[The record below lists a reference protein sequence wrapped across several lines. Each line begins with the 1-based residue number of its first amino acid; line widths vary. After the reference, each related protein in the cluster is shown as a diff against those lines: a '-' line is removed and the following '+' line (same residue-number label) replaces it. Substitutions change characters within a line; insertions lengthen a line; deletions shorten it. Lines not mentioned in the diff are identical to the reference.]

1 MEWTTVQ
8 HLDLRHVD
16 RGLKPL
22 QPHAAAFHPTQ
33 ALVAAA
39 IGTYIVEFDAVSGSK
54 ISVIDIGSPVVRM
67 EYSPTIGNAVV
78 AILQSLV
85 SSPRSFDFRVDD
97 RFVVFTFVGCRSLL
111 CFCVFRNASFSS
123 SDILLCIFFTPL
135 VACASSYWLIV
146 RDRAI
151 RDLPR
156 IRPCI
161 LRWFAYHV
169 CTNLMPSNSHNH
181 ILVSRS
187 ALPVLLVVDSS
198 TRCLS
203 VVNYVDFA
211 VCLLCC
217 PVVDSVDSVVC
228 SSFRQLCSV
237 SRSVDFAL
245 EQTCVLHS
253 PEKRMEQI
261 SSDTEVHLA
270 LTPLQPVVFFGFHR
284 RMSVT
289 VVGTIEGGRAPT
301 KIKTDL
307 KKPIVNLACH
317 PRLPILYVA
326 YAEGLIRAYN
336 IQTYAVNYTLQL
348 DNTIKLTGA
357 GAFAFHPTL
366 EWVFVGDRRGTLLAW
381 DVSTERP
388 SMIGI
393 TQVGLQP
400 ISAIAW
406 LPILRLL
413 VTLSKDGNL
422 QQGGEAVYPLPRIK
436 ALAVHPKLNLTALLF
451 AGETMQRIGQ
461 HSQGKAGNSFLQ
473 FCRVQEVP
481 QIIHA
486 VTNGAVH
493 ECAYSFLAASV
504 MKEKLSALGSSGVL
518 ADHQFQMQLQEHHL
532 KGFKCEFLSMEL
544 ELIVSCLGEDGGFS
558 QSQLTV
564 SDIARKAFLHSH
576 FLEGHS
582 KTVPISRLPLI
593 TISDSNHLLKDF
605 PICQP
610 FHLELNFFNK
620 ENRVLHYP
628 VRAFYID
635 GLNLMAYN
643 LCSGADSIYKKLYT
657 SLPGNIECYSKSIL
671 YSTKQHLFLVVFEFS
686 GATNEVVVYWENT
699 NFQSA
704 NTKESSIKGRDAA
717 FIGPSENQF
726 AILDNDKT
734 GLALYILPGEAS
746 QETAQNN
753 GASDTNT
760 STEANVSS
768 IKGPLQFMFEDEVDR
783 IFSSPLESTIMY
795 ASHGSHI
802 GLTKLI
808 QGYRLSVDDDYDS
821 RFELA
826 ECFYFRSLL
835 WVGPALLFS
844 IATAIN
850 VLGWD
855 SKVRR
860 ILSISLPYAGVLI
873 GALNDRLL
881 LANPMDIN
889 PRQKKGV
896 EIRSCLVGLLEPLLI
911 GFATMQQTFEQ
922 KIDLPEILYQ
932 ITSRFDSLR
941 ITPRSLDI
949 LSGGSPV
956 CGDLA
961 LSLSQAG
968 PQFTQVLRC
977 IYATKALRFS
987 TALSVLKDEF
997 LRSRDYPQCPPT
1009 SHLFHRFRHLGYA
1022 CIKYGQF
1029 DSAKETFEVIADFES
1044 MLDLFICHLNPSAM
1058 RRLAQK
1064 LEDAGTDSELR
1075 RYCDRIL
1082 RVRSS
1087 GWTQGIFANF
1097 AAESMIPKGPEWGG
1111 GNWEIKTPTSLKDI
1125 PQWELAG
1132 EVMPYMKTNDGSI
1145 PSIIADHIG
1154 VYLGAIK
1161 GRGNV
1166 IEVREGSLVKAFK
1179 AGGADKKKANEVQAS
1194 VSNLPARA
1202 TTGDAKIDSLMG
1214 LDTRTKQ
1221 VAGVTAGDE
1230 QAKAEEEF
1238 KRSLYG
1244 AAADGS
1250 SSDEDEAVSKAKKI
1264 RIRIRDKPVEAI
1276 VDVNKIKEAT
1286 KQFKLGDGLGLP
1298 TSRPKSSSGGSQ
1310 DLGLILSQPA
1320 SITAI
1325 PATSTTTVSAPPADL
1340 FGTDSL
1346 ALAPAAQ
1353 PVGAV
1358 SAGPIPEDFFQNT
1371 ISSLQVAATLSQ
1383 PGSYIFRSDQTTPVS
1398 DRSQVTTTSQSNG
1411 TTDMNLPTQAPQ
1423 QPSVS
1428 LESIGLP
1435 DGGVPPQTADQL
1447 TMPPQLQAQTA
1458 PLTQVPVSS
1467 QPIDLSSLEPPG
1479 SVSGGKPTA
1488 RPTSPPSSVRPGQ
1501 VPRGAAA
1508 SICFKTGLA
1517 HLEQNQLSDALSCFD
1532 EAFLALAK
1540 DQSRGADIKAQA
1552 TICAQYK
1559 IAVALLQEIGR
1570 LMKVQG
1576 SSALS
1581 AKDEM
1586 ARLSRHLGSLP
1597 LRAHHR
1603 INCVRTAIKR
1613 NMEVQNFA
1621 YAKQMLELL
1630 LSKAPPSKQD
1640 ELRSLVDMCVQRG
1653 NTNKSIDPLE
1663 DPSHFCAAT
1672 LSRLSTIG
1680 YDVCDLC
1687 GAKFSALT
1695 TPGCIICGMGSIKRS
1710 DAIAAPVPSP
1720 FGARSIGVGEAFR
1733 FQLSNQR
1740 NGGRY
1745 QFEPKCREVRTPTT
1759 PSLIPPSP
1767 NPHSSNS
1774 NPNILSTKRRLL
1786 LTSSSPPSPSP
1797 LAIPCSSPTRR
1808 RPLSRCPHF
1817 ASTTVLPGKRRAPR
1831 AALELKAL
1839 GACDGSSLGLAVHHS
1854 ACLSYAEIIAAVNG
1868 VNRSYLFVDV
1878 KCHAP
1883 FAPALYVFGD
1893 SIVDSGNN
1901 NYLQT
1906 PIKVNYKPY
1915 GVDFPFGATGR
1926 FTNGKTV
1933 ADYVA
1938 QSLGLPF
1945 APPYLGLSS
1954 HVDKRRIITGV
1965 NYASGSAGILPESG
1979 TALVCPC
1986 VNIFA

>member
-1 MEWTTVQ
+1 M
-8 HLDLRHVD
+8 
-16 RGLKPL
+16 
-22 QPHAAAFHPTQ
+22 
-33 ALVAAA
+33 
-39 IGTYIVEFDAVSGSK
+39 
-54 ISVIDIGSPVVRM
+54 
-67 EYSPTIGNAVV
+67 
-78 AILQSLV
+78 
-85 SSPRSFDFRVDD
+85 
-97 RFVVFTFVGCRSLL
+97 
-111 CFCVFRNASFSS
+111 
-123 SDILLCIFFTPL
+123 
-135 VACASSYWLIV
+135 
-146 RDRAI
+146 
-151 RDLPR
+151 
-156 IRPCI
+156 
-161 LRWFAYHV
+161 
-169 CTNLMPSNSHNH
+169 
-181 ILVSRS
+181 
-187 ALPVLLVVDSS
+187 
-198 TRCLS
+198 
-203 VVNYVDFA
+203 
-211 VCLLCC
+211 
-217 PVVDSVDSVVC
+217 
-228 SSFRQLCSV
+228 
-237 SRSVDFAL
+237 
-245 EQTCVLHS
+245 
-253 PEKRMEQI
+253 
-261 SSDTEVHLA
+261 
-270 LTPLQPVVFFGFHR
+270 
-284 RMSVT
+284 
-289 VVGTIEGGRAPT
+289 
-301 KIKTDL
+301 
-307 KKPIVNLACH
+307 
-317 PRLPILYVA
+317 
-326 YAEGLIRAYN
+326 
-336 IQTYAVNYTLQL
+336 
-348 DNTIKLTGA
+348 
-357 GAFAFHPTL
+357 
-366 EWVFVGDRRGTLLAW
+366 
-381 DVSTERP
+381 
-388 SMIGI
+388 
-393 TQVGLQP
+393 
-400 ISAIAW
+400 
-406 LPILRLL
+406 
-413 VTLSKDGNL
+413 
-422 QQGGEAVYPLPRIK
+422 
-436 ALAVHPKLNLTALLF
+436 
-451 AGETMQRIGQ
+451 
-461 HSQGKAGNSFLQ
+461 
-473 FCRVQEVP
+473 
-481 QIIHA
+481 
-486 VTNGAVH
+486 
-493 ECAYSFLAASV
+493 
-504 MKEKLSALGSSGVL
+504 
-518 ADHQFQMQLQEHHL
+518 
-532 KGFKCEFLSMEL
+532 
-544 ELIVSCLGEDGGFS
+544 
-558 QSQLTV
+558 

-657 SLPGNIECYSKSIL
+657 SIPGNIECYSKSIL
-671 YSTKQHLFLVVFEFS
+671 YSTKRHLFLVVFEFS
-686 GATNEVVVYWENT
+686 GATNEVVMYWENT

-717 FIGPSENQF
+717 FVGPSENQF
-726 AILDNDKT
+726 AILDNDMT
-734 GLALYILPGEAS
+734 GLALYILPGAAS
-746 QETAQNN
+746 QEIAQNN

-760 STEANVSS
+760 STEANASS

-808 QGYRLSVDDDYDS
+808 QGYRLSVDDGKNLSTETKGKKTIKLKKNEIVLQVHWQETLRGNVAGIMTSHRLLIVSADL
-821 RFELA
+821 EVLA
-826 ECFYFRSLL
+826 SSSAKFDKDLPSFRSLL

-844 IATAIN
+844 TATAIN

-855 SKVRR
+855 SKVRT
-860 ILSISLPYAGVLI
+860 ILSISLPYAVLL

-881 LANPMDIN
+881 LANPTDIN

-911 GFATMQQTFEQ
+911 GFATMQLSFEQ

-1075 RYCDRIL
+1075 RYCERIL

-1145 PSIIADHIG
+1145 PSIVADHIG
-1154 VYLGAIK
+1154 VCLGAIK

-1166 IEVREGSLVKAFK
+1166 IEVREDSLVKAFK
-1179 AGGADKKKANEVQAS
+1179 AGGADKKANVVQAS

-1202 TTGDAKIDSLMG
+1202 TTGDSKIDSLMG
-1214 LDTRTKQ
+1214 LDTLTKQ
-1221 VAGVTAGDE
+1221 VAGATAGDE

-1250 SSDEDEAVSKAKKI
+1250 SSEEDEAVSKAKKI
-1264 RIRIRDKPVEAI
+1264 RIRIRDKPAEAT

-1320 SITAI
+1320 SVPAN

-1340 FGTDSL
+1340 FGMDSL

-1353 PVGAV
+1353 PVGGI

-1371 ISSLQVAATLSQ
+1371 ISSLQVAATLRP
-1383 PGSYIFRSDQTTPVS
+1383 PGSYIFRSDQSAQVS
-1398 DRSQVTTTSQSNG
+1398 DRSQETTNQSNG
-1411 TTDMNLPTQAPQ
+1411 TIDMNLPTQAPQ
-1423 QPSVS
+1423 KPSVS
-1428 LESIGLP
+1428 LESIGFP
-1435 DGGVPPQTADQL
+1435 DGGVPPQTADQS

-1458 PLTQVPVSS
+1458 PLTQVSVSS
-1467 QPIDLSSLEPPG
+1467 HPIDLSSLEPPG

-1488 RPTSPPSSVRPGQ
+1488 RPTSPPSSVHPGQ

-1508 SICFKTGLA
+1508 SVCFKTGLA

-1570 LMKVQG
+1570 LMKVHG

-1630 LSKAPPSKQD
+1630 LSKAPPSKQN
-1640 ELRSLVDMCVQRG
+1640 ELKSLIDMCVQRS

-1695 TPGCIICGMGSIKRS
+1695 APGCIICGMGSIKRS

-1720 FGARSIGVGEAFR
+1720 FG
-1733 FQLSNQR
+1733 
-1740 NGGRY
+1740 
-1745 QFEPKCREVRTPTT
+1745 
-1759 PSLIPPSP
+1759 
-1767 NPHSSNS
+1767 
-1774 NPNILSTKRRLL
+1774 
-1786 LTSSSPPSPSP
+1786 
-1797 LAIPCSSPTRR
+1797 
-1808 RPLSRCPHF
+1808 
-1817 ASTTVLPGKRRAPR
+1817 
-1831 AALELKAL
+1831 
-1839 GACDGSSLGLAVHHS
+1839 
-1854 ACLSYAEIIAAVNG
+1854 
-1868 VNRSYLFVDV
+1868 
-1878 KCHAP
+1878 
-1883 FAPALYVFGD
+1883 
-1893 SIVDSGNN
+1893 
-1901 NYLQT
+1901 
-1906 PIKVNYKPY
+1906 
-1915 GVDFPFGATGR
+1915 
-1926 FTNGKTV
+1926 
-1933 ADYVA
+1933 
-1938 QSLGLPF
+1938 
-1945 APPYLGLSS
+1945 
-1954 HVDKRRIITGV
+1954 
-1965 NYASGSAGILPESG
+1965 
-1979 TALVCPC
+1979 
-1986 VNIFA
+1986 